1 LKFFSLSL
9 SLQVLRAVI
18 GRKNYLIDT
27 FFADYKEIAKKPK
40 PSANVVEC
48 DFNIK
53 PGEGQFCQVNAK
65 DLMTGPCT
73 TEKEY
78 GFPEGKPCILLKLNK
93 VSR

>member
-1 LKFFSLSL
+1 
-9 SLQVLRAVI
+9 
-18 GRKNYLIDT
+18 LIDT